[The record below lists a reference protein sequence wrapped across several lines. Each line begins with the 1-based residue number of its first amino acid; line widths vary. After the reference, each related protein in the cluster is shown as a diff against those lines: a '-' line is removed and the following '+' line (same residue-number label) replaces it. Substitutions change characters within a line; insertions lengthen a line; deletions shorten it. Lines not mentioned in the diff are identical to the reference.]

1 MKKLLITFSLIFI
14 HFSSAQKKFEL
25 GFNIGYV
32 NSTVQ
37 YTVFGTK
44 VPTNSK
50 SSLYVSAP
58 MTYHLN
64 KNISFFGGLGMAG
77 LGAEGFVMENGEVSR
92 LHLTTVYI
100 PVGIKIFPVEKFALL
115 GGFNLG
121 FTTKALGNGQSVEF
135 TNFKS
140 SNNSF
145 LIGGEYHIG
154 KSYLAEVRYNIG
166 ITNIINNPNEEMK
179 NSFLQIGVGYK
190 FAN

>member
-1 MKKLLITFSLIFI
+1 
-14 HFSSAQKKFEL
+14 
-25 GFNIGYV
+25 
-32 NSTVQ
+32 
-37 YTVFGTK
+37 
-44 VPTNSK
+44 
-50 SSLYVSAP
+50 
-58 MTYHLN
+58 
-64 KNISFFGGLGMAG
+64 MAG